1 MSVLIISK
9 DTDYC
14 SAVAKYFRLHYSED
28 VLIVT
33 CSSTSNIT
41 EYIRNNNISIIL
53 ADEEFCGEASASAG
67 KCAVCRLVEN
77 KEEDD
82 EKSVCKYISAP
93 SLYNELLFIYS
104 KYSADDKNSFGAAG
118 NLIAFI
124 SVNGCGA
131 TTLSVAYA
139 RRLATEGKKVLYLGL
154 DGLSDYCSIFS
165 AEQGRGLSDIILAL
179 KSKSG
184 SVSMVAKSTT
194 HQGEVC
200 FIDKCRCAD
209 DICEVDDEETNL
221 LFSKIISSD
230 KYDAVVAD
238 ISFANMNVWKY
249 VAKNAAHIFC
259 VTLNK
264 TSAISKTNNFIETVK
279 IRDYRNNTDSFSR
292 FSVIV
297 NRCGSGQ
304 PTAQLECEKLSFV
317 QRYSA
322 EDYSSLTSK
331 ISKDEAWNEF
341 IKG

>member
-33 CSSTSNIT
+33 CSSTSNIN

-53 ADEEFCGEASASAG
+53 ADEEFCGEASALDV

-104 KYSADDKNSFGAAG
+104 KYAADDKNGFGAAG
-118 NLIAFI
+118 NFIAFI

-131 TTLSVAYA
+131 TTLSVGYA
-139 RRLATEGKKVLYLGL
+139 KRLAAEGKKVLYLGL

-165 AEQGRGLSDIILAL
+165 SEQGRGLSDIILAL

-184 SVSMVAKSTT
+184 SVSMVAKSAT

-209 DICEVDDEETNL
+209 DICEVDDEETSI

-230 KYDAVVAD
+230 NYDAVVAD

-249 VAKNAAHIFC
+249 VAKNAARIFC
-259 VTLNK
+259 VTSNK
-264 TSAISKTNNFIETVK
+264 TSAIAKTNNFIETVK

-292 FSVIV
+292 LGVIV
-297 NRCGSGQ
+297 NRCSSGQ
-304 PTAQLECEKLSFV
+304 PAAQISCERLVFI

-322 EDYSSLTSK
+322 DDYTVLTSK